1 MARDIQPHLAHHQ
14 DAHARSDHLPQALVS
29 ADRARLAELA
39 TPRVATQRGL
49 HLAMIAAVMD
59 GGGLERLAEL
69 AGAEAG
75 APVVIVVP
83 RLGEAVAPDGSLA
96 AAERE
101 RLRAYVRGRVAN
113 RPTELPD
120 VVAAESVVS
129 TGDEIVGVI
138 LALADPD
145 ASPGPN
151 LGELLDVTAL
161 AVLTQLAAAS
171 AREDADEALRS
182 SLIELIRG
190 NADLAEEE
198 ILRRAHRLGSDLSAG
213 AVALC
218 AELKGERPRYVISI
232 VREHHPQALAE
243 HLDNRIYALLPATHG
258 DDPANAPIESA
269 QRLVKAL
276 APYATVGFSSF
287 CSQPARFAR
296 AIAEAELVVDVLEH
310 ELLEDGDQDASVDD
324 IRSSTFR
331 LLINTMASQPDEIRQ
346 FYEDTVAPLVRH
358 DAEYRTDLVG
368 TLEAYLRHNCNMN
381 ATAAA
386 IYAHRHTIAYRLDRV
401 RELTRLDPSVS
412 EDRERLGLGLKAYR
426 ILSPQLQ
433 R

>member
-1 MARDIQPHLAHHQ
+1 MARDIQPHVAHHQ

-412 EDRERLGLGLKAYR
+412 EDRERLRLGLKAYR

>member
-1 MARDIQPHLAHHQ
+1 M
-14 DAHARSDHLPQALVS
+14 
-29 ADRARLAELA
+29 
-39 TPRVATQRGL
+39 
-49 HLAMIAAVMD
+49 
-59 GGGLERLAEL
+59 
-69 AGAEAG
+69 
-75 APVVIVVP
+75 
-83 RLGEAVAPDGSLA
+83 
-96 AAERE
+96 
-101 RLRAYVRGRVAN
+101 
-113 RPTELPD
+113 
-120 VVAAESVVS
+120 
-129 TGDEIVGVI
+129 
-138 LALADPD
+138 
-145 ASPGPN
+145 
-151 LGELLDVTAL
+151 
-161 AVLTQLAAAS
+161 
-171 AREDADEALRS
+171 
-182 SLIELIRG
+182 
-190 NADLAEEE
+190 
-198 ILRRAHRLGSDLSAG
+198 
-213 AVALC
+213 
-218 AELKGERPRYVISI
+218 ISI